1 VELSVDTGLNYGE
14 VSDNPS
20 GTESD
25 RMANEVVAAPPASG
39 WEEVTATLTA
49 YLAACG
55 ISDETKAVDL
65 IREIKHRMAV
75 RLPVHAHEP
84 LAAVALEEAEKLM
97 DCCIMQTLGLK
108 YSPSQEQLFAARVAV
123 LSDLA
128 SWGWT
133 NGHEVASG
141 SQAEALRA
149 AILVPLPPRNE
160 LPMETQTLELGYW
173 KLRSFLKYKLR
184 RLTHYFRRCE

>member
-1 VELSVDTGLNYGE
+1 
-14 VSDNPS
+14 
-20 GTESD
+20 
-25 RMANEVVAAPPASG
+25 VADPQASG

-55 ISDETKAVDL
+55 INDETKAGDL

-84 LAAVALEEAEKLM
+84 LPAVALEEAEKLM
-97 DCCIMQTLGLK
+97 DCWIMQTLGLK
-108 YSPSQEQLFAARVAV
+108 YPPSQEQLFAARAAI
-123 LSDLA
+123 LSSRV
-128 SWGWT
+128 SWEWT

-160 LPMETQTLELGYW
+160 LPMETQPLELGYW

-184 RLTHYFRRCE
+184 RLVRYFRHRE